1 MPQYEFEAQLVISPD
16 AGAIVLADALVTLY
30 DPTDTAM
37 TSPLDLLDTTGLPMD
52 NPLTAS
58 ANGFIPAFSASVPQV
73 MWVGGDF
80 AGYINSFKSVLDAAL
95 AAQAAA
101 EAAAAAAAGLGGGG
115 GSVGT
120 TGGSVQYVRKSG
132 STWPARPTSDAT
144 VVVLWIGA
152 DPSPAIVTTG
162 TSGMRDNID
171 LRFVTP

>member
-1 MPQYEFEAQLVISPD
+1 MPQYEFETQLVISPD
-16 AGAIVLADALVTLY
+16 ANSIVLADAQVTLY
-30 DPTDTAM
+30 DPTDTALA
-37 TSPLDLLDTTGLPMD
+37 SPIVILDTNGLPLD

-58 ANGFIPAFSASVPQV
+58 PQGFIPAFTASIPQV

-80 AGYINSFKSVLDAAL
+80 AGYISSFKSVLAAAL

-101 EAAAAAAAGLGGGG
+101 EAAAADAAGAGGGG
-115 GSVGT
+115 TVGT
-120 TGGSVQYVRKSG
+120 SGGSVQYVRKSG
-132 STWPARPTSDAT
+132 STWPARPTSDAA